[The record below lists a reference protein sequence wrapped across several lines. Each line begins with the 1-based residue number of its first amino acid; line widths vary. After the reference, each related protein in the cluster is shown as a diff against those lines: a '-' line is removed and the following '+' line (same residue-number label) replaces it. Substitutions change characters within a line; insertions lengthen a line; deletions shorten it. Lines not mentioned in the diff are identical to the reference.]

1 MAASAKPPL
10 ELVELEHRLARA
22 WVNGDRQFIEDLLAP
37 EWTVTDPTG
46 RVLTRQQ
53 VLDETFG
60 STDRRV
66 VSMSMDD
73 LRVRPLGEVA
83 VVTGRTHATGSY
95 RGQEASVTLRF
106 TDVFQHRE
114 GRWTVVASQGTMI
127 APGEAEH
134 G

>member
-1 MAASAKPPL
+1 MAASVNPAF
-10 ELVELEHRLARA
+10 ELVELEHQLARA
-22 WVNGDRQFIEDLLAP
+22 WVKGDRRFIEDLLAP
-37 EWTVTDPTG
+37 EWAVTDPSG

-73 LRVRPLGEVA
+73 LRVRLIGEVA

-95 RGQEASVTLRF
+95 RGQEASVRLRF
-106 TDVFQHRE
+106 TDVFQHRD
-114 GRWTVVASQGTMI
+114 GRWMVVVSQGTMI
-127 APGEAEH
+127 APGEAEKA
-134 G
+134 